1 MSGPG
6 SSDSPDSPGPTVR
19 DVRLLVADEP
29 GRSDD
34 KPDLGGWMQRLCRAA
49 TRELS
54 ASGVGMSVMSPQG
67 AVTVLAAS
75 SPWGEVIEQLQFTMG
90 EGPCLD
96 AYALGRPVLTSDL
109 ASASS
114 SQWPGYASAAQEH
127 GVQAVFAFP
136 LQVGGARLGAMD
148 VYREQAGS
156 LSGPQVKRALAF
168 ADAAMEAML
177 DAPGPAGGDGAEGE
191 TALGAAL
198 HEGGS
203 LALYQAQG
211 MVSVQLG
218 VSLAEAMVRLRAHA
232 YAHDRPLNEVAADV
246 VARKVI
252 FEPDR

>member
-1 MSGPG
+1 MNAP
-6 SSDSPDSPGPTVR
+6 DSPDPTVQ
-19 DVRLLVADEP
+19 DVRLSIADEP
-29 GRSDD
+29 VQRGD

-49 TRELS
+49 ARELS
-54 ASGVGMSVMSPQG
+54 ASGVGMSVMSAQG
-67 AVTVLAAS
+67 TVTVLAAS

-96 AYALGRPVLTSDL
+96 AYALGRPVLTADL

-114 SQWPGYASAAQEH
+114 GQWPGYASAAQEH

-148 VYREQAGS
+148 VFREQPGS
-156 LSGPQVKRALAF
+156 LSGPHVKRALAF

-177 DAPGPAGGDGAEGE
+177 EDPPPAGGDGAEVE
-191 TALGAAL
+191 NALGAAL

-203 LALYQAQG
+203 LAVYQAQG
-211 MVSVQLG
+211 MVGVQLG
-218 VSLAEAMVRLRAHA
+218 VSLGEAMMRLRAYA
-232 YAHDRPLNEVAADV
+232 YTHDRPLSEVAADV
-246 VARKVI
+246 VARRVI